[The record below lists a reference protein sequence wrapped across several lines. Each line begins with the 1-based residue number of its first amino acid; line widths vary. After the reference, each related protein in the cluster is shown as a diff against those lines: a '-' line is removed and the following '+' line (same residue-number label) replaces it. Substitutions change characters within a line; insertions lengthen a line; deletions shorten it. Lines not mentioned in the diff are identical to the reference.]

1 LEQQWAKHAGR
12 HSPQNQARETYFSSN
27 VHPEV
32 QLHDETRTGNNY
44 QDNEPLPLVVRIHD
58 QLGFL
63 VGNQVDIGHLGLN
76 DEDVLANGARRGN
89 GSRVVHVS
97 AVPDGDKVEKGNFE
111 PRSV

>member
-1 LEQQWAKHAGR
+1 LERQWAKYAGR
-12 HSPQNQARETYFSSN
+12 HSPQNQVRETYFSSN
-27 VHPEV
+27 VHQV
-32 QLHDETRTGNNY
+32 QLHDEARTGSNY
-44 QDNEPLPLVVRIHD
+44 QDNEPLLLFVQIHD

-76 DEDVLANGARRGN
+76 DEDVQANGARREN

-97 AVPDGDKVEKGNFE
+97 AVPDGNKLEKGNFE